1 MMKSLMICSKNADQL
16 RLNESEKINTGR
28 YILEGPVA
36 TLDKINRNQRIYP
49 KEEYLKHL
57 EYLRDDLRHPEK
69 GWMLGEPGHPADRF
83 ETDIKEASHRILD
96 LWYKPET
103 NQVMGKIELLDT
115 PNGKL
120 LKELVDEG
128 MPLCISSRASGTVG
142 KDNIVDIQQIFT
154 YDVVIKPGFE
164 DAVLHRVNESADAP
178 EYSAAAKDFCRA
190 AVAEES
196 MSVAG
201 QLGLDENF
209 SIISSK
215 ANPEIR
221 PEAKAI
227 AAAKLN
233 ENNIEDMTRPIT
245 ESVNPD
251 DTLNK
256 PLDTKES
263 TNQFDPSKIVTMKT
277 VEDENLDSGKQDNG
291 KQDDG
296 KQDDGGQSSEKKD
309 KTSDDIKI
317 IDVRADFGEDG
328 DSGKIVKDVEP
339 VYKDDDDK
347 SDDGDADKS
356 DDKSDDGDS
365 GKKDVD
371 ECGAAPDAS
380 EHYKKECGD
389 GKKKTV
395 TDINEI
401 KDKKDGIEKSR
412 KDFGNKL
419 DELIDGLKK
428 KKAKNESLVA
438 RYPHAGL
445 MNESSFSKFA
455 KLDRAQQDKVS
466 RWLNEN
472 QVWTPDAVNAL
483 WEGALTETVDD
494 APVWLKNAPDNY
506 RRLYESASDLQKKNL
521 QICAKYCVFE
531 SQRDIDNFWEN
542 SGLMRAEE
550 ARLMNEAYVNSLP
563 KITDNSSADAGLPY
577 SSDYIKLVGEAA
589 DGYNRS

>member
-1 MMKSLMICSKNADQL
+1 M
-16 RLNESEKINTGR
+16 
-28 YILEGPVA
+28 
-36 TLDKINRNQRIYP
+36 
-49 KEEYLKHL
+49 
-57 EYLRDDLRHPEK
+57 
-69 GWMLGEPGHPADRF
+69 
-83 ETDIKEASHRILD
+83 
-96 LWYKPET
+96 
-103 NQVMGKIELLDT
+103 
-115 PNGKL
+115 
-120 LKELVDEG
+120 
-128 MPLCISSRASGTVG
+128 
-142 KDNIVDIQQIFT
+142 
-154 YDVVIKPGFE
+154 
-164 DAVLHRVNESADAP
+164 
-178 EYSAAAKDFCRA
+178 
-190 AVAEES
+190 
-196 MSVAG
+196 
-201 QLGLDENF
+201 
-209 SIISSK
+209 
-215 ANPEIR
+215 
-221 PEAKAI
+221 
-227 AAAKLN
+227 
-233 ENNIEDMTRPIT
+233 
-245 ESVNPD
+245 
-251 DTLNK
+251 
-256 PLDTKES
+256 
-263 TNQFDPSKIVTMKT
+263 
-277 VEDENLDSGKQDNG
+277 
-291 KQDDG
+291 
-296 KQDDGGQSSEKKD
+296 
-309 KTSDDIKI
+309 
-317 IDVRADFGEDG
+317 RADFGEDG
-328 DSGKIVKDVEP
+328 DGEKIVKDVEP

-365 GKKDVD
+365 GKKGVD
-371 ECGAAPDAS
+371 ECGAAPDVS
-380 EHYKKECGD
+380 ERDKKECGD

-589 DGYNRS
+589 DGYNRR

>member
-96 LWYKPET
+96 LWYQPET

-120 LKELVDEG
+120 LKGLVDEG

-178 EYSAAAKDFCRA
+178 AYSDAARDFCRA
-190 AVAEES
+190 AIAEES

-201 QLGLDENF
+201 QLGLDESY
-209 SIISSK
+209 SILNSK
-215 ANPEIR
+215 ANPDIR

-256 PLDTKES
+256 PLDVKGS
-263 TNQFDPSKIVTMKT
+263 TNQFDPSKIVSSKT
-277 VEDENLDSGKQDNG
+277 NEDDKA
-291 KQDDG
+291 DDG
-296 KQDDGGQSSEKKD
+296 QGGDAGQSVEKKD
-309 KTSDDIKI
+309 DSAELSDDIKI
-317 IDVRADFGEDG
+317 IDVRADFDDNDG
-328 DSGKIVKDVEP
+328 DDDIVKDVEP
-339 VYKDDDDK
+339 VYKDDDSAG
-347 SDDGDADKS
+347 SDDEQDSKTDDDDNDNDGK
-356 DDKSDDGDS
+356 DDKKD
-365 GKKDVD
+365 DVD
-371 ECGAAPDAS
+371 ECGDAPDAS
-380 EHYKKECGD
+380 ECDKKDRGC
-389 GKKKTV
+389 KKAV

-438 RYPHAGL
+438 KYPHAGL

-506 RRLYESASDLQKKNL
+506 RKLYESASDLQKKNL

-589 DGYNRS
+589 DGYNRR

>member
-1 MMKSLMICSKNADQL
+1 
-16 RLNESEKINTGR
+16 
-28 YILEGPVA
+28 
-36 TLDKINRNQRIYP
+36 
-49 KEEYLKHL
+49 
-57 EYLRDDLRHPEK
+57 
-69 GWMLGEPGHPADRF
+69 MLGEPGHPADRF

-277 VEDENLDSGKQDNG
+277 VEDENLDGGKQDDG

-328 DSGKIVKDVEP
+328 DSEKIVKDVEP

-365 GKKDVD
+365 GKKGVD
-371 ECGAAPDAS
+371 ECGAAPDVS
-380 EHYKKECGD
+380 ERDKKECGD

-506 RRLYESASDLQKKNL
+506 RKLYESASDLQKKNL

-577 SSDYIKLVGEAA
+577 SSDYIKLIGEAA
-589 DGYNRS
+589 DGYNRR

>member
-1 MMKSLMICSKNADQL
+1 MKSLMICSKNADQL

-96 LWYKPET
+96 LWYQPET

-120 LKELVDEG
+120 LKGLVDEG

-154 YDVVIKPGFE
+154 YDVVVKPGFE

-178 EYSAAAKDFCRA
+178 GYSAAAKDFCRA

-201 QLGLDENF
+201 QLGLDENY
-209 SIISSK
+209 SILNSK

-251 DTLNK
+251 DTINK
-256 PLDTKES
+256 PLDIKGS
-263 TNQFDPSKIVTMKT
+263 INQFDPSKIVSAKT
-277 VEDENLDSGKQDNG
+277 NEDDKP
-291 KQDDG
+291 DG
-296 KQDDGGQSSEKKD
+296 KKESDGQNPVQSDQRDDKS
-309 KTSDDIKI
+309 SDDSADDVKI
-317 IDVRADFGEDG
+317 IDVRADFGDG
-328 DSGKIVKDVEP
+328 DDGDDKIVKEVEP
-339 VYKDDDDK
+339 VYKDDDDDDDDDDK
-347 SDDGDADKS
+347 SDGESD
-356 DDKSDDGDS
+356 DDKSDD
-365 GKKDVD
+365 KDVD
-371 ECGAAPDAS
+371 ECGDAPAAS
-380 EHYKKECGD
+380 ECDKKDCVD
-389 GKKKTV
+389 GKKKV
-395 TDINEI
+395 VNDINEI

-412 KDFGNKL
+412 KEFGNKL

-445 MNESSFSKFA
+445 MNESSFRKFS

-472 QVWTPDAVNAL
+472 QVCTPDAVNAL
-483 WEGALTETVDD
+483 WEGALTETVND

-563 KITDNSSADAGLPY
+563 KIGDNSSADAGLPY
-577 SSDYIKLVGEAA
+577 SSEYIKLVGEAA
-589 DGYNRS
+589 DGYNRR

>member
-16 RLNESEKINTGR
+16 RLNESEKINTGK

-120 LKELVDEG
+120 LKGLVDEG

-178 EYSAAAKDFCRA
+178 AYSNAARDFCRA

-201 QLGLDENF
+201 QLGLDENY
-209 SIISSK
+209 SILNSK
-215 ANPEIR
+215 ACPEIR

-233 ENNIEDMTRPIT
+233 ENNIEDMTRPLT
-245 ESVNPD
+245 ESANPD
-251 DTLNK
+251 DTINK
-256 PLDTKES
+256 PLDTKGS
-263 TNQFDPSKIVTMKT
+263 TNQFDPSKIVTTKT
-277 VEDENLDSGKQDNG
+277 NEDDKSDDDFDVDGG
-291 KQDDG
+291 HDG
-296 KQDDGGQSSEKKD
+296 KNDKSEGES
-309 KTSDDIKI
+309 SDDIKI
-317 IDVRADFGEDG
+317 IDVRADFGG
-328 DSGKIVKDVEP
+328 DDDIEIVKDVEP
-339 VYKDDDDK
+339 VYKDEDSDDSDDSDDDVDDD
-347 SDDGDADKS
+347 SDDS
-356 DDKSDDGDS
+356 DERSD
-365 GKKDVD
+365 GKKDDVD
-371 ECGAAPDAS
+371 ECGDVTS
-380 EHYKKECGD
+380 ECDKKKCD
-389 GKKKTV
+389 GKDCGGKKTV
-395 TDINEI
+395 TDISEI

-412 KDFGNKL
+412 KEFGNKL
-419 DELIDGLKK
+419 DELIAGLKK

-438 RYPHAGL
+438 KYPHAGL
-445 MNESSFSKFA
+445 MNESSFAKFA
-455 KLDRAQQDKVS
+455 KLDKAQQEKVS
-466 RWLNEN
+466 KWLNEN
-472 QVWTPDAVNAL
+472 QVWSPDAVNAL
-483 WEGALTETVDD
+483 WESVLTETVND

-506 RRLYESASDLQKKNL
+506 RKLYESASELQKKNL

-542 SGLMRAEE
+542 SGLMQAEE

-563 KITDNSSADAGLPY
+563 KITDKSSADAGLPY
-577 SSDYIKLVGEAA
+577 SNEYIKLVGEAA